1 MLSKELQDVILSQR
15 AIGNKNYNVEA
26 GVKVGKEFFHPV
38 SGRVDIYIENAE
50 EILRVKDKKGRWDAF
65 HNNSS
70 TFSSIHFTS
79 NRTTFLYRMNA
90 VQIVLKILS
99 SQPENV
105 TI

>member
-15 AIGNKNYNVEA
+15 AIGNKNYKA
-26 GVKVGKEFFHPV
+26 GKDFFHPV